1 MEKGKSCRGF
11 SRIRADKDRALP
23 IRVNPRPFCLFS
35 VFCVVKS
42 GLFVATLPDGR
53 VSSGGTTLR
62 RMITRLTGTLESIE
76 QGRAVVVV
84 GETGPGGGGA
94 GFAYEVLVPAFLSVE
109 LAPRAGQRITLHTIQ
124 YLEGQGQGTSFIPR
138 LVGFASVLD
147 RAFFDVFTSVSG
159 IGNRKALRA
168 MTQKPAIIA
177 RAIHE
182 KDARLL
188 ATLPEIGKRMAERV
202 IAELDGK
209 VDAFLVAGEASIAGG
224 RVETKPLARLSG
236 DPIHEDAIAALMTL
250 GQTRGEAEENV
261 TKATARA
268 AKAGKKLGT
277 PDAVVEA
284 VFGG

>member
-1 MEKGKSCRGF
+1 
-11 SRIRADKDRALP
+11 
-23 IRVNPRPFCLFS
+23 
-35 VFCVVKS
+35 
-42 GLFVATLPDGR
+42 
-53 VSSGGTTLR
+53 
-62 RMITRLTGTLESIE
+62 MITRLTGTLESIE

-84 GETGPGGGGA
+84 GEGGSGGA
-94 GFAYEVLVPAFLSVE
+94 GFAYEVLIPAFLSVE
-109 LAPRAGQRITLHTIQ
+109 LAPRTGQRITLHTVQ

-168 MTQKPAIIA
+168 MAHKPAVIA

-182 KDARLL
+182 KDARTL

-209 VDAFLVAGEASIAGG
+209 IDAFLVVGDAGSTVGRIEPKPGG
-224 RVETKPLARLSG
+224 RLAS
-236 DPIHEDAIAALMTL
+236 DPIHEDAIAALMAL
-250 GQTRGEAEENV
+250 GQARGEAEENV
-261 TKATARA
+261 AKAAARA

>member
-1 MEKGKSCRGF
+1 
-11 SRIRADKDRALP
+11 
-23 IRVNPRPFCLFS
+23 
-35 VFCVVKS
+35 
-42 GLFVATLPDGR
+42 
-53 VSSGGTTLR
+53 
-62 RMITRLTGTLESIE
+62 MITRLTGTLESIE

-84 GETGPGGGGA
+84 GESGAGGA

-109 LAPRAGQRITLHTIQ
+109 LAPRTGQRITLHTVQ

-168 MTQKPAIIA
+168 MAHKPGVIA

-182 KDARLL
+182 KDAKML

-209 VDAFLVAGEASIAGG
+209 IDAFLVAGEGPTAG
-224 RVETKPLARLSG
+224 RFEAKPLGRAAT
-236 DPIHEDAIAALMTL
+236 DPIHEDAIAALMAL

-261 TKATARA
+261 TKAAARA